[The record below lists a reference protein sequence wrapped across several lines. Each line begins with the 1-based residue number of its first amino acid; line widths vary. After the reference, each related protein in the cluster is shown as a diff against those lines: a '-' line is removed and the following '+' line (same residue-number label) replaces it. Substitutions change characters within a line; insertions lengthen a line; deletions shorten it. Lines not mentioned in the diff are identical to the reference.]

1 MKRRNKIILFILV
14 LILSLLFSFT
24 SIESAQWN
32 VKKII
37 QEKEIK
43 GDLDLNKF
51 RKNLDFI
58 LDLETRASYVTWGR
72 NPFELPAKLWSGK
85 SEMGQKE
92 TKNSVSASL
101 KLNGVMIKGKEAWAI
116 IDGNVTQVGD
126 LVSGWV
132 VEKIEMGKVV
142 LRSGQTQEVLLLD

>member
-1 MKRRNKIILFILV
+1 MKRRNKIILFVLV

-58 LDLETRASYVTWGR
+58 LDLETKASYVTWGR

-85 SEMGQKE
+85 SEMGQAE
-92 TKNSVSASL
+92 TKSSVSL

-116 IDGNVTQVGD
+116 IDGNVTKVGD
-126 LVSGWV
+126 HISGWV

-142 LRSGQTQEVLLLD
+142 IRSGQTQEVLLLD